1 MRWLGFALI
10 AMFFWGIAPILGK
23 IGLTYTDPLLGLSV
37 RTFGIAAV
45 LLIIGIF
52 TGGISQ
58 LADID
63 FRSSLF
69 LLGEGIF
76 AGLIGH
82 FAYFYSLKLGNTSK
96 VVPIVMAYPLIS
108 VTLGILLL
116 NESISLL
123 KAGGILLT
131 ISGIILLSL

>member
-1 MRWLGFALI
+1 MKWLVFALI
-10 AMFFWGIAPILGK
+10 ALFFWGIAPLFGK
-23 IGLTYTDPLLGLSV
+23 IGLTDTDPLLGLSV

-45 LLIIGIF
+45 LLIIGTF

-58 LADID
+58 LANID

-69 LLGEGIF
+69 LLGEGIS

-108 VTLGILLL
+108 VTIGLLIF
-116 NESISLL
+116 NEPISLL

-131 ISGIILLSL
+131 VGGIILLSL